1 MNTNYTIQIDDT
13 ITDYA
18 IDNRVSIIEAY
29 QAQIEQ
35 KFDKV
40 ANDLQVL
47 KADVQATYNKV
58 KSNLDTFL
66 DQKELPYN

>member
-18 IDNRVSIIEAY
+18 IDNKVSIIEAY

-40 ANDLQVL
+40 DNDLQVL
-47 KADVQATYNKV
+47 KADVQAAYNEAKGTHV
-58 KSNLDTFL
+58 
-66 DQKELPYN
+66 

>member
-18 IDNRVSIIEAY
+18 IDNKVSIIEAY
-29 QAQIEQ
+29 QAKIEQ

-40 ANDLQVL
+40 DNDLQVL
-47 KADVQATYNKV
+47 KADVHATYNKA
-58 KSNLDTFL
+58 KSNLDTFNGEGL
-66 DQKELPYN
+66 